1 MHESR
6 ANQARLVVAQLLGGV
21 GIACGVA
28 VGGLLAERVAGNTES
43 AGFAQTAVVIGA
55 GVLALPL
62 ARLAARRGRRASL
75 TLGFGLGSVGA
86 VVILLGVVGAQ
97 FWLLLAGMMLFGSGT
112 ATNLQSRYAATELV
126 EPRHQA
132 RAMSIVLWA
141 TTVGSVAGPN
151 LAQPG
156 SALGSTL
163 GIEPLVGPYLF
174 SVVAFLLA
182 ALVVATLRMGLPPG
196 SRAAA
201 GSSVSSGRPA
211 DAPAPV
217 PAQPAAPVPAR
228 AAASAGTP
236 PVASVTALAALRAAG
251 RSAHALFAIVS
262 IVAGQMMMTAVMVM
276 TPVSMSHEGMALD
289 LVGIVISV
297 HILGMYA
304 ASPVFGW
311 LADRIGPRSVVLVG
325 AGLFTASFAL
335 GSLDAAAPHS
345 DMARIMVALC
355 LLGLGWSAS
364 IIGGSTLLTQSV
376 AAEARVP
383 LQGSVDAMMNLGAAA
398 LAALAG
404 PVLAL
409 GGFLAVNVMG
419 AAILAPL
426 VVLGARSLV
435 LARRAARQAVP
446 A

>member
-1 MHESR
+1 MGEAG

-21 GIACGVA
+21 GIASGVA

-43 AGFAQTAVVIGA
+43 AGFAQTAAVIGA
-55 GVLALPL
+55 GILALPL

-75 TLGFGLGSVGA
+75 TLGFGLASMGA
-86 VVILLGVVGAQ
+86 VVILIAVIAEQ
-97 FWLLLAGMMLFGSGT
+97 FWLLLVGMMLFGSGT

-126 EPRHQA
+126 EPRRQA

-151 LAQPG
+151 LAEPG
-156 SALGSTL
+156 SALGSGL
-163 GIEPLVGPYLF
+163 GLEPLAGPYLF

-182 ALVVATLRMGLPPG
+182 ALVVATLRMGIPPG
-196 SRAAA
+196 SRQTRDRSVPGSASNRTSAAT
-201 GSSVSSGRPA
+201 SGRGSP
-211 DAPAPV
+211 
-217 PAQPAAPVPAR
+217 
-228 AAASAGTP
+228 STP
-236 PVASVTALAALRAAG
+236 VTALAALRVAV
-251 RSAHALFAIVS
+251 RSPHALFALVA
-262 IVAGQMMMTAVMVM
+262 IVAGQMMMVAVMVM
-276 TPVSMSHEGMALD
+276 TPVSMSHDGMTLE
-289 LVGIVISV
+289 LVGLVISV

-311 LADRIGPRSVVLVG
+311 CADRVGPRAVALLGAALFLVAFVLG
-325 AGLFTASFAL
+325 ALDATADHSEMIRISIAL
-335 GSLDAAAPHS
+335 G
-345 DMARIMVALC
+345 

-398 LAALAG
+398 LAAVAG

-409 GGFLAVNVMG
+409 GGFLAVNVM
-419 AAILAPL
+419 AACVLAPFL
-426 VVLGARSLV
+426 VLGLRSLV
-435 LARRAARQAVP
+435 QARRSGAPDGGDLTAAVRSTP
-446 A
+446 